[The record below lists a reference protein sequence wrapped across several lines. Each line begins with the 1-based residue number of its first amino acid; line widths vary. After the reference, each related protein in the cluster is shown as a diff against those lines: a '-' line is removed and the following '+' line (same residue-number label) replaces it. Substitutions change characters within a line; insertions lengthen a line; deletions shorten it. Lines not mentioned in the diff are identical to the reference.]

1 MVQLF
6 IIELKKV
13 VVEQLEKM
21 IFFYVTP
28 VVSINMALLML
39 PEPSVLQNQNQVSK
53 IFTQKY

>member
-28 VVSINMALLML
+28 VVSINMVLLML
-39 PEPSVLQNQNQVSK
+39 PEPSVLLSQNQVSK
-53 IFTQKY
+53 IFSLKS

>member
-1 MVQLF
+1 MVLLF

-28 VVSINMALLML
+28 VVSINMVLLML
-39 PEPSVLQNQNQVSK
+39 LEPSVLLSQSQVSK
-53 IFTQKY
+53 IFSLKS

>member
-1 MVQLF
+1 MVPLF

-28 VVSINMALLML
+28 AVSINTALLML
-39 PEPSVLQNQNQVSK
+39 LEPSVLPSLSQVSK
-53 IFTQKY
+53 IFSQKF